1 VPAPLAALLAVVLF
15 VGVAWALL
23 VPPGQVPDEPNHIQ
37 YAQSI
42 AERFELPG
50 QGANVYSG
58 EEAVALGHALDG
70 SLPGNPEK
78 KPPWTRDAYERWQTA
93 AASLA
98 DADRENGGGYIWQG
112 DNPPLYYAYEAAV
125 YKAIGGDFF
134 DRLYGMRIFSAL
146 FLLVT
151 ATGAWL
157 LAGEL
162 FGRQRLLQLVA
173 AAVAGLQPMVAFISA
188 GINPDA
194 GLFAFWSIALWLGA
208 RVIRRGL
215 TLGSGV
221 ALGLVVGLAF
231 AEKSTSLAL
240 IPAAL
245 VAIALGYLRVRG
257 TDPRAQMA
265 AAAALA
271 ALALPVIAWAVLAAS
286 LDRALTNHAPRH
298 PELVAPSLT
307 SVEDLRGFASYVWQF
322 YLPRPWFLAPA
333 PLVGNGG
340 DLLHHTWMNSGW
352 AAFGWLEVRL
362 PARVYTLLTV
372 LSAGALVAGLGAAT
386 RAVLRDRRLLGLVAF
401 FAVAIAGLLFILHWA
416 EFTIV
421 TLEKV
426 PFMQGRYILP
436 LIPLGGAA
444 VAGAIS
450 LLPRR
455 AWPAAAGLVV
465 GGLLVLQITSLGVN
479 VERYF
484 V

>member
-1 VPAPLAALLAVVLF
+1 M
-15 VGVAWALL
+15 
-23 VPPGQVPDEPNHIQ
+23 PD
-37 YAQSI
+37 
-42 AERFELPG
+42 
-50 QGANVYSG
+50 
-58 EEAVALGHALDG
+58 
-70 SLPGNPEK
+70 K
-78 KPPWTRDAYERWQTA
+78 KPPWTRHAYERWQTLA
-93 AASLA
+93 ATFP
-98 DADRENGGGYIWQG
+98 DAYRGDGGGYIWQG

-125 YKAIGGDFF
+125 YTAIGGDFF

-162 FGRQRLLQLVA
+162 FGRTRLLQLVA
-173 AAVAGLQPMVAFISA
+173 AAVAGLQPMVTFISA

-194 GLFAFWSIALWLGA
+194 GLFAFWSLALWLGA

-221 ALGLVVGLAF
+221 ALGVVVGLAF

-245 VAIALGYLRVRG
+245 VAIALGYMRVRG
-257 TDPRAQMA
+257 TDPRARM
-265 AAAALA
+265 AALA
-271 ALALPVIAWAVLAAS
+271 ALAALAVPVIAWAGLAAA
-286 LDRALTNHAPRH
+286 LDRALTNHAPRY
-298 PELVAPSLT
+298 PDRVGPSLT
-307 SVEDLRGFASYVWQF
+307 SVEDLRHFASYVWQF
-322 YLPRPWFLAPA
+322 YLPRPSFLTPE
-333 PLVGNGG
+333 PLVGDGG
-340 DLLHHTWMNSGW
+340 ELLQNTWMKSGW

-362 PARVYTLLTV
+362 PDRVYTLLTI

-386 RAVLRDRRLLGLVAF
+386 RGVLRDRRLLGLVAF
-401 FAVAIAGLLFILHWA
+401 FAVAVAGLLFILHWA
-416 EFTIV
+416 EFTIM
-421 TLEKV
+421 TLEKI

-465 GGLLVLQITSLGVN
+465 GGLLVLQITALGVN
-479 VERYF
+479 LGRYF